1 MSVDSVPCLIA
12 WADDLG
18 GINYPLLSDFYPHG
32 ELAQRYGVFR
42 EEDGTSE
49 RAIFVI
55 DKKGVIRY
63 VDVHDI
69 DDLPDNEELFKVL
82 ADIEGKPVPKAVP
95 AGGEEQPVEEAP
107 LPEGWDP
114 ELDLIM
120 YCTDWCP
127 ACRRARV
134 FLKQYDIKYKEINI
148 SRDREA
154 ASQVREWANGS
165 ETTPTFNVKGNIL
178 VNFRRPQLMDL
189 LGIKE

>member
-18 GINYPLLSDFYPHG
+18 GINYPLLSDFWPHG
-32 ELAQRYGVFR
+32 EIAQRYGVLR
-42 EEDGTSE
+42 DDGKSE
-49 RAIFVI
+49 RAIFVF

-82 ADIEGKPVPKAVP
+82 AEIEGKPVPQAVP
-95 AGGEEQPVEEAP
+95 DDKPAEPVEEAP

-114 ELDLIM
+114 ELDVIM

-134 FLKQYDIKYKEINI
+134 FLKQYGIRYKEINI
-148 SRDREA
+148 SRDRQA
-154 ASQVREWANGS
+154 AEQVKSWANGS
-165 ETTPTFNVKGNIL
+165 ETTPAFNVKGNIL
-178 VNFRRPQLMDL
+178 INFRRPKLAEM
-189 LGIKE
+189 LGIEE

>member
-1 MSVDSVPCLIA
+1 VSVDSVPCLIA

-32 ELAQRYGVFR
+32 ELAKRYGVFR

-82 ADIEGKPVPKAVP
+82 AEVEGIPVPKSVP
-95 AGGEEQPVEEAP
+95 SDQPQQVVEEKP

-134 FLKQYDIKYKEINI
+134 FLKQYGIKYKEVNV
-148 SRDREA
+148 SRDRDA
-154 ASQVREWANGS
+154 AALVRSWNDGA
-165 ETTPTFNVKGNIL
+165 ETTPTFNVKGTI
-178 VNFRRPQLMDL
+178 VSNFRRPRLMEL
-189 LGIKE
+189 LGIED